1 MSDTGEIILYQNEV
15 GATELQVRHAGKD
28 LWLTQNQVADLFETT
43 KQNVSLHVQNIFE
56 TAELQADRTVK
67 EYLTVRQE
75 GKREVQRTLMHYNL
89 DLIIAIGYRVNSAS
103 ATRFRQWATQIL
115 VEYAVKGF
123 AMNDARLK
131 EPDNDYFDELLARIR
146 DIRSS
151 EKVFHRKVC
160 DIFAQS
166 SDYEKSSPLAAE
178 FFATVQNKLHWAAHG
193 HTAAE
198 VVFARADA
206 TKQDMGLTNYP
217 KPKLRKQDTT
227 VGKNYLEADELDQLN
242 SLVTQF
248 FEFAEG
254 QAKRRKLVT
263 MAGWITK
270 LNGILTLN
278 ESEVLIGKGKVSSDQ
293 AKERAHAEYGKYRA
307 GLDVPDAFDQ
317 LEEEAKKLL
326 K

>member
-1 MSDTGEIILYQNEV
+1 MDKGEIIIYNSGAGRTDLQFRMAGQTVWANLNELAELFATTRQNLTMHISNIYQSAELEEV
-15 GATELQVRHAGKD
+15 GTCKDFLQVQ
-28 LWLTQNQVADLFETT
+28 T
-43 KQNVSLHVQNIFE
+43 
-56 TAELQADRTVK
+56 
-67 EYLTVRQE
+67 E
-75 GKREVQRTLMHYNL
+75 GGREVQRQIKHYNL
-89 DLIIAIGYRVNSAS
+89 DLIIAVGYRVNSHF
-103 ATRFRQWATQIL
+103 ATRFRQWATKIL

-123 AMNDARLK
+123 AMDDARLK
-131 EPDNDYFDELLARIR
+131 EPGSDYFEELLARIR

-217 KPKLRKQDTT
+217 KPMLRKRDTT
-227 VGKNYLEADELDQLN
+227 VGKNYLEVDELDQLN

-278 ESEVLIGKGKVSSDQ
+278 ESEVLIGKGKVTSEQ
-293 AKERAHAEYGKYRA
+293 AKERAHAEYEKYRA
-307 GLDVPDAFDQ
+307 GLEVPDAFDE
-317 LEEEAKKLL
+317 LEAEAQKL
-326 K
+326 KR